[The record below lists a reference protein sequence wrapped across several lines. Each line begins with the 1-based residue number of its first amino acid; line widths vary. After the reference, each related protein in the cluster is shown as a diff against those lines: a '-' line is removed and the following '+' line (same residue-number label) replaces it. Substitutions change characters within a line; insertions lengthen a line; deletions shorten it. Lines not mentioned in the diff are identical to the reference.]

1 MKWAVLLASVC
12 VFFGAFSITGTVSAQ
27 GDVESVI
34 ETASQVPLDEL
45 EAFEN
50 RLAGGIVQ
58 CGTNIEIST
67 TREEGKI
74 CHIGECTLCD
84 AQVSASNLLS
94 AIIFASIIF
103 AGVLFI
109 YAGVLF
115 LFFPVNP
122 ANISTAFVIIR
133 RTTVGLAI
141 VLVSWLAVDTAMRHL
156 FVDSKASNFF
166 SQYGPWNNFLCAGQE
181 GPSVRCYDVIEALTL
196 YGETRELDRNCSA
209 VGGNCRSNC
218 RMRGGANATR
228 LQEYTE
234 GICEQEGFV
243 CCVATGWRHPEVI
256 NVEETV
262 GCGKV
267 LDAASEMYSSGC
279 KYDQTNR
286 NGCTGDPGYTDC
298 SDFAYHAYQKAGC
311 DTSFGNLTATMV
323 ESGEQI
329 STSDRSGLQAG
340 DVVVYRYTNSKGKGI
355 GHASICMEAGCRTFI
370 SARGKKDGIQKGF
383 SADYVFDNAD
393 GVWAKDSYFVEN
405 GGLHVLR
412 ASKYCREA
420 SAGVSC

>member
-1 MKWAVLLASVC
+1 
-12 VFFGAFSITGTVSAQ
+12 
-27 GDVESVI
+27 
-34 ETASQVPLDEL
+34 
-45 EAFEN
+45 
-50 RLAGGIVQ
+50 
-58 CGTNIEIST
+58 
-67 TREEGKI
+67 
-74 CHIGECTLCD
+74 
-84 AQVSASNLLS
+84 
-94 AIIFASIIF
+94 
-103 AGVLFI
+103 VLFI

-267 LDAASEMYSSGC
+267 LDAAHTMVDSGC
-279 KYDQTNR
+279 RYSQTNR
-286 NGCTGDPGYTDC
+286 NACAGSPAYTDC
-298 SDFAYHAYQKAGC
+298 SDMVYHSYQQAGC
-311 DTSFGNLTATMV
+311 DSSFGHNTATMA
-323 ESGEQI
+323 SKAPAFDA
-329 STSDRSGLQAG
+329 TDRGSLSAG
-340 DVVVYRYTNSKGKGI
+340 DAIVWRYVNDEGNNAGHVVMCEQDGCQTIV
-355 GHASICMEAGCRTFI
+355 HASGTD
-370 SARGKKDGIQKGF
+370 RGLVKRDN
-383 SADYVFDNAD
+383 ADYVFR
-393 GVWAKDSYFVEN
+393 KS
-405 GGLHVLR
+405 GLKVIR
-412 ASKYCREA
+412 AGTYCSTA
-420 SAGVSC
+420 VAGVSC